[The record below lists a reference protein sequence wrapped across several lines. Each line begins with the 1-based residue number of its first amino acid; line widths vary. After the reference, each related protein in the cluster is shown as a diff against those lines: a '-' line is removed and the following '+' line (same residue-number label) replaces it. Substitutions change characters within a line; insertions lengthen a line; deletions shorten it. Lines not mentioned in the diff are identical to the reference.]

1 MSSRYFKNK
10 FSDFDGNSVVQVD
23 KNRVCGLVEEYVSA
37 ILANTNDSRQDHR
50 GDLYVGDAG
59 IAYMFYRI
67 YKSPVLKDKIPGAL
81 NLAQQYI
88 ERARNNARHYAKRS
102 DERCAFLCGNAG
114 IYAVSAAISHESGNQ
129 SQYQKDLDCFSAGF
143 AACKPINFNK
153 YGSDEVLVGRAGFL
167 SGVYWLQ
174 KTLPATPFT
183 SDQILEICESM
194 IQSGIEYSHRNTST
208 LPLMYEYHNSEYLG
222 AAHGVCAIY
231 HMLLNSSWFDNIQ
244 SGAAPKHLNL
254 IKDSI
259 DGFLA
264 YQDSEGNFPITL
276 DNTREKR
283 LVHWCHGA
291 PGAVYLLAKSYLV
304 FKDEKYLRACK
315 LAADLVWR
323 KGLLLKGPG
332 ICHGVAGN
340 GYVFLLLH
348 QLTQD
353 PKYLYRAIKFMEF
366 LSDPE
371 FRQNARTPDRPF
383 SLYEGIAGTV
393 CFLADLLEPEKAA
406 FPFMEVY

>member
-1 MSSRYFKNK
+1 MSTRYFKNK
-10 FSDFDGNSVVQVD
+10 FPDFDGASTVQVD
-23 KNRVCGLVEEYVSA
+23 VNLVCGLVEAYVKA
-37 ILANTNDSRQDHR
+37 ILANTNLSDDPR

-67 YKSPVLKDKIPGAL
+67 HKSPVLRDKIPGAL
-81 NLAQQYI
+81 AHAQQYI
-88 ERARNNARHYAKRS
+88 ERARSNARHYAKRS

-114 IYAVSAAISHESGNQ
+114 IYAVSAAISQELGDQ
-129 SQYQKDLDCFSAGF
+129 SQCQKDLDCFAAGF
-143 AACKPINFNK
+143 GACKPINFNK

-167 SGVYWLQ
+167 SGVFWLQ
-174 KTLPATPFT
+174 RTLPQTPFT
-183 SDQILEICESM
+183 ADQILEICESM
-194 IQSGIEYSHRNTST
+194 VQSGVEYSHRNGSI
-208 LPLMYEYHNSEYLG
+208 LPLMYEYHHSEYLG

-231 HMLLNSSWFDNIQ
+231 HMLLNSPWFA
-244 SGAAPKHLNL
+244 GANPKHLDV
-254 IKDSI
+254 IKGSI

-264 YQDSEGNFPITL
+264 LQDSHGNFPITL

-291 PGAVYLLAKSYLV
+291 PGAVYLLAKAYLI
-304 FKDEKYLRACK
+304 FQDEKYLNACK
-315 LAADLVWR
+315 LAGDLVWQ

-348 QLTQD
+348 QLTKN
-353 PKYLYRAIKFMEF
+353 PLYLYRAAKFMEF
-366 LSDPE
+366 LTDPE
-371 FRQNARTPDRPF
+371 FKANARTPDRPF
-383 SLYEGIAGTV
+383 SLYEGVAGTV
-393 CFLADLLEPEKAA
+393 CFLADLMEPEKAA

>member
-10 FSDFDGNSVVQVD
+10 FPDFDGNAQID
-23 KNRVCGLVEEYVSA
+23 KNRVCGLVEEYVKA
-37 ILANTNDSRQDHR
+37 ILANTGGSDHDCR

-67 YKSPVLKDKIPGAL
+67 HKSPVLRDRIPGAL
-81 NLAQQYI
+81 AHAQQYI

-114 IYAVSAAISHESGNQ
+114 IYAVSAAIAQEVGDQ
-129 SQYQKDLDCFSAGF
+129 TQCQKDLECFSAGF
-143 AACKPINFNK
+143 AACRPVNFNK

-167 SGVYWLQ
+167 SGVYWL
-174 KTLPATPFT
+174 KRTLPKVTFT
-183 SDQILEICESM
+183 AEQILEICESTV
-194 IQSGIEYSHRNTST
+194 QSGVEYSHRNASM

-231 HMLLNSSWFDNIQ
+231 HMLLNSPWFE
-244 SGAAPKHLNL
+244 SSSAAPKHLDV
-254 IKDSI
+254 IKGSI

-264 YQDSEGNFPITL
+264 LQDAEGNFPITL

-291 PGAVYLLAKSYLV
+291 PGAIYLLAKSYLI
-304 FKDEKYLRACK
+304 FHEEKYLHACK
-315 LAADLVWR
+315 LAAELVWK

-340 GYVFLLLH
+340 AYVFLVLY
-348 QLTQD
+348 QLTKD
-353 PKYLYRAIKFMEF
+353 PQYLYRAGKFMEF
-366 LSDPE
+366 LCDGE
-371 FRQNARTPDRPF
+371 FRRNARTPDRPF
-383 SLYEGIAGTV
+383 SLYEGVAGTV